1 VKSIDEMLTQT
12 GTTTLEAAFIVL
24 TGCMDERE
32 LLEWREQKGTP
43 A

>member
-1 VKSIDEMLTQT
+1 VGSRDEMPAQT

-24 TGCMDERE
+24 TGCMDEQE
-32 LLEWREQKGTP
+32 LLEWRKQKGGP